1 MYHSLKN
8 DPTKGDQSTAN
19 TFDLYLTKG
28 PGVKFDLQLNHKLVV
43 LFCGPKLS
51 KVRYFRFLNLQST
64 KDFVSLESKP

>member
-28 PGVKFDLQLNHKLVV
+28 PGVKFDLQLYTKIVDF
-43 LFCGPKLS
+43 FCKSPP
-51 KVRYFRFLNLQST
+51 
-64 KDFVSLESKP
+64 LEISESIIY